1 MASERSRRFRPALR
15 VKKRREFLRTQR
27 QGSKHQLRWFTAFVR
42 PRRGDEGPAR
52 LGITVT
58 RKVCGA
64 VGRNAIKRRVREAF
78 RHRAR
83 RFPAGL
89 DVVFVAKRNAAG
101 VSFAQVEA
109 DVEQLATRLARGRLD
124 APRRASDARPETSS
138 EVTTS
143 GDPAP
148 GDTGAGRR
156 GGET

>member
-1 MASERSRRFRPALR
+1 M
-15 VKKRREFLRTQR
+15 
-27 QGSKHQLRWFTAFVR
+27 
-42 PRRGDEGPAR
+42 
-52 LGITVT
+52 T

-109 DVEQLATRLARGRLD
+109 DVEMLATRLSRGREA
-124 APRRASDARPETSS
+124 APRRAIDASRATS
-138 EVTTS
+138 
-143 GDPAP
+143 PALMT
-148 GDTGAGRR
+148 DTGP

>member
-1 MASERSRRFRPALR
+1 MASDLSRRFRPALR
-15 VKKRREFLRTQR
+15 VKKRRDFLRTQR

-109 DVEQLATRLARGRLD
+109 DVEMLATRLSRGREA
-124 APRRASDARPETSS
+124 APRCAIDASRATS
-138 EVTTS
+138 
-143 GDPAP
+143 PAP
-148 GDTGAGRR
+148 MTDTSP